1 MPTVLMFAR
10 IGSRHFAHLYI
21 SGLPRLR
28 LGLVRGLLD
37 LPFEGRRH
45 DRAVG
50 ATREDVPAPT
60 AGPHPGRRPA
70 DRDRGTPRA
79 HVSVLQALLDLL
91 HPAADP
97 HTVSGP
103 DRPTL
108 PDFRVRRAMEDL
120 KRIEGR

>member
-1 MPTVLMFAR
+1 MPTVLRFAR
-10 IGSRHFAHLYI
+10 IASSHFSHLY
-21 SGLPRLR
+21 SPGLPRLR
-28 LGLVRGLLD
+28 PGLVRGLLY

-45 DRAVG
+45 ERAVG

-60 AGPHPGRRPA
+60 AGPHPGRRPTH
-70 DRDRGTPRA
+70 RDRGTPRA

-103 DRPTL
+103 EPADTP
-108 PDFRVRRAMEDL
+108 
-120 KRIEGR
+120 

>member
-1 MPTVLMFAR
+1 MPTVLIFAR

-28 LGLVRGLLD
+28 LRLLRGLLD

-50 ATREDVPAPT
+50 AAREDVLAPA

-70 DRDRGTPRA
+70 HRDRGAPRA
-79 HVSVLQALLDLL
+79 HVSVLKAFPELL
-91 HPAADP
+91 HPAGYRQ
-97 HTVSGP
+97 TVPGP
-103 DRPTL
+103 DPGET
-108 PDFRVRRAMEDL
+108 A
-120 KRIEGR
+120 

>member
-50 ATREDVPAPT
+50 AAREDVSAAA
-60 AGPHPGRRPA
+60 AGPHPGRQPTH
-70 DRDRGTPRA
+70 RDRGTPRA

-91 HPAADP
+91 DPAADP
-97 HTVSGP
+97 HTVSAPAPGDNADLPRPRVTGP
-103 DRPTL
+103 HK
-108 PDFRVRRAMEDL
+108 AA
-120 KRIEGR
+120 